1 MAQRRT
7 ARLSPSQLP
16 GSHCLISVQKAINQS
31 AALPSANERTGKQFL
46 CRAQPGPEGVPALK
60 QECTSRKQKGCL
72 ESYDEL
78 QRARQQGSALQ
89 AAPRAPEA
97 QPWRS
102 SSDCYSSGNT
112 QLSNNTAHTHTLPP
126 SVLCSGTARP
136 PHAPPPLQ
144 TQLMPRR
151 PRSAPLLAVPL
162 RHSLQ
167 AAQQCQPSAPL
178 HRPSPPSTA
187 LNPKRSDPGKH
198 TAGTDTPAGITNRRT
213 PPI

>member
-16 GSHCLISVQKAINQS
+16 GSHRLISVQKAINQS
-31 AALPSANERTGKQFL
+31 AALPSANECTGKQFL

-112 QLSNNTAHTHTLPP
+112 QLSNNTAHTHTTPSLHALLRDSTASTRSPP
-126 SVLCSGTARP
+126 TSDTADAQEAALSPAARSATQAQPAGSTAVPAQRP
-136 PHAPPPLQ
+136 TAPPLSSQHSAKPKEE
-144 TQLMPRR
+144 
-151 PRSAPLLAVPL
+151 RS
-162 RHSLQ
+162 
-167 AAQQCQPSAPL
+167 
-178 HRPSPPSTA
+178 
-187 LNPKRSDPGKH
+187 G
-198 TAGTDTPAGITNRRT
+198 
-213 PPI
+213 

>member
-16 GSHCLISVQKAINQS
+16 GSHRLISVQKAINQS

-102 SSDCYSSGNT
+102 SSDCYSSGDT

-136 PHAPPPLQ
+136 PHAPPSSDTADAQEAALSPAA
-144 TQLMPRR
+144 
-151 PRSAPLLAVPL
+151 RSATQAQPAGSTAVPAQRPTAPPL
-162 RHSLQ
+162 SSQHS
-167 AAQQCQPSAPL
+167 AK
-178 HRPSPPSTA
+178 
-187 LNPKRSDPGKH
+187 PKEERSG
-198 TAGTDTPAGITNRRT
+198 
-213 PPI
+213 